1 MARWAITHQ
10 DEPIGASCFGV
21 LAAGPSHRLGDI
33 DQCPRERRCCHLLS
47 ASFSSGVPVK
57 EDAFLFLLPLL
68 VKSSPPVVTG
78 LANRLRIG

>member
-1 MARWAITHQ
+1 MARWGHHQQ

-47 ASFSSGVPVK
+47 ASFSSGVT
-57 EDAFLFLLPLL
+57 AFLFLLPLL